1 MCLFVNNLGTKM
13 NKPMIKT
20 FAAVS
25 IITVSTMLSGCFDTS
40 SSTTATD
47 TTTTAA
53 AEGTAAYVKEN
64 LELKGDFSEDVTLE
78 AGKTYK
84 ITGKVNFKSGT
95 TLTIPAGTKL
105 YGTTGSSYLAINAGA
120 KIMAQGTQAD
130 PIIFTSAAD
139 IAGTS
144 SADAQGEWGGL
155 VLIGKAP
162 IVGGTKVY
170 EAGDQVGGGSDA
182 GDNSGVLEY
191 VAIKHTGYEVEK
203 DKELNGLS
211 LLAVGNGTTI
221 KNIAIIGSAD
231 DGLEAWGGTVNLD
244 HIFIYNA
251 ADDSFDTDLGYTGII
266 SNSYG
271 KQKIVDKDNYNSSGF
286 ETGNDKDS
294 YTSKG
299 GNSNPIAEQS
309 TMPTYKNVTV
319 EAVGGGIYLK
329 NDAGGIYQNVSIT
342 LNNTT
347 NTSGAIIMHR
357 TTDTVDDLSGSPYG
371 VQVMSPGIE
380 LINSQ
385 NASLIY
391 STQTAKGVND
401 GGSIDANAIK
411 NYWQG
416 TPNASL
422 IYTSDNA
429 GVTGATISDIWKGK
443 AGTNDQ

>member
-1 MCLFVNNLGTKM
+1 
-13 NKPMIKT
+13 MIKT

-25 IITVSTMLSGCFDTS
+25 IITASSMLTGCFDTS
-40 SSTTATD
+40 GSTSATD
-47 TTTTAA
+47 TTTTTTAA
-53 AEGTAAYVKEN
+53 AEGTAAYVKDN

-95 TLTIPAGTKL
+95 TLTIPAGTTL

-120 KIMAQGTQAD
+120 KIMAQGTQAK
-130 PIIFTSAAD
+130 PIVFTSAKD
-139 IAGTS
+139 VAGTS
-144 SADAQGEWGGL
+144 TTDAQGEWGGL

-162 IVGGTKVY
+162 IVGGSKVY

-182 GDNSGVLEY
+182 SDNSGTLEY
-191 VAIKHTGYEVEK
+191 VVIKHTGYEVEK

-211 LLAVGNGTTI
+211 LLAVGSGTTI
-221 KNIAIIGSAD
+221 KNVAILGSAD

-251 ADDSFDTDLGYTGII
+251 ADDSFDTDLGYTGTI
-266 SNSYG
+266 SNGYA
-271 KQKIVDKDNYNSSGF
+271 KQKVVDKDNYNSSGF

-299 GNSNPIAEQS
+299 GNNNAISEQS

-342 LNNTT
+342 LNNTS
-347 NTSGAIIMHR
+347 NPAQAIITHR

-371 VQVMSPGIE
+371 VQVMTPGIE
-380 LINSQ
+380 LINKQ

-391 STQTAKGVND
+391 ATQTAKGVND
-401 GGSIDANAIK
+401 GGSTDANAIK
-411 NYWQG
+411 NYWEG
-416 TPNASL
+416 TPNAAL
-422 IYTSDNA
+422 IYTSDNS